1 MTSKLSI
8 EAILAESDREVTRF
22 EWEGTFA
29 DYLRMVIRTPSLSR
43 LSHALVHDAI
53 VAEGTN
59 TPPNREPV
67 YELFE
72 GEIFGLERHLH
83 TIVQYFAAGAQRL
96 EVRKRI
102 LLLLGPPASGKS
114 TVVDLIKRAVERYT
128 RTDAGAVYAI
138 RGCPMQEEP
147 LHLVPDHVRETLQQ
161 QYGIYV
167 EGDLCPR
174 CLHLLRTEYKGK
186 AAEMPVE
193 RVVVDEREA
202 MGIGHYLATNANP
215 ADASRLVGSIDESE
229 MNGEDRREIAAK
241 AFRLDGEL
249 NIANRGIMEFVE
261 MFKADRH
268 MLNALLDLAQG
279 QVIKNLRFGSVYAD
293 EAIIGHSNEGDFD
306 SFVAEVTSEALRD
319 RIIAV
324 QVPYNLRVQEEVK
337 IYQKMMRNS
346 KLEDVHLAPLTLP
359 VASTFAALTRLE
371 SPYKQG
377 MSLLDKLHLYDG
389 QMVTPYTDQD
399 LREIQRHHPAEGMQG
414 ISPRYVMNRIGAVAS
429 LPEIS
434 CISPL
439 AALDSLWRG
448 LGENV
453 SLEQMETF
461 ARYVAIV
468 AETVKE
474 YSDLAIQEVQRAYDE
489 SFEESANMLLETYLA
504 NIDAF
509 TNGTAPGDSR
519 DSTAAATERDMR
531 EIERPIGV
539 KEMNKGEFREEI
551 NRTVSAWKQRGW
563 SFTYASEPRLK
574 VAIETRLFP
583 ARRQVERGLS
593 QPRFARQRVEWS
605 QRRSA
610 IKNRLESSY
619 GYCNDCSEDLIDYA
633 AHVIR
638 NKAAVKTPKGEGV
651 EWAWPLYPKAADS
664 SQNSS

>member
-8 EAILAESDREVTRF
+8 EAILAESEREVTRF
-22 EWEGTFA
+22 DWQGTFA
-29 DYLRMVIRTPSLSR
+29 DYLRMVIRNPSLSR
-43 LSHALVHDAI
+43 LSHALVYDAI
-53 VAEGTN
+53 MAEGTN
-59 TPPNREPV
+59 SPPNRDPV
-67 YELFE
+67 YELFD

-114 TVVDLIKRAVERYT
+114 TVVDVIKRAVERYT

-147 LHLVPDHVRETLQQ
+147 LHLVPDHVRGALQE

-174 CLHLLRTEYKGK
+174 CLHLLRSKYGGK

-193 RVVVDEREA
+193 RVVMDEHEA
-202 MGIGHYLATNANP
+202 IGIGHYLATNANP
-215 ADASRLVGSIDESE
+215 TDASRLVGSIDEAE
-229 MNGEDRREIAAK
+229 MNGEDRGEIAAK

-293 EAIIGHSNEGDFD
+293 EVIIGHSNEGDFD
-306 SFVAEVTSEALRD
+306 NFVAEVTSEALRD

-346 KLEDVHLAPLTLP
+346 KLEDVHLAPLMLP
-359 VASTFAALTRLE
+359 VASTFATLTRIE
-371 SPYKQG
+371 DPRKQG
-377 MSLLDKLHLYDG
+377 MSRLDKLHLYDG
-389 QMVTPYTDQD
+389 QLVTPYTDQD
-399 LREIQRHHPAEGMQG
+399 IREMQRQHPTEGMTG

-429 LPEIS
+429 IPDIS

-448 LGENV
+448 LGENI
-453 SLEQMETF
+453 SLEQQETY

-474 YSDLAIQEVQRAYDE
+474 FNELAIKEIQRAFAD
-489 SFEESANMLLETYLA
+489 SFEESANMLLESYLA
-504 NIDAF
+504 NVEAFMNGASPAVPRDA
-509 TNGTAPGDSR
+509 S
-519 DSTAAATERDMR
+519 AAADERDMR

-539 KEMNKGEFREEI
+539 KEMNKNEFRGEI
-551 NRTVSAWKQRGW
+551 ARTVAAWKQRGW
-563 SFTYASEPRLK
+563 PFTYESEPRLK
-574 VAIETRLFP
+574 AAIETRLFP
-583 ARRQVERGLS
+583 TKRLVERGLT

-605 QRRSA
+605 QRRNSIKSRLQSA
-610 IKNRLESSY
+610 Y
-619 GYCNDCSEDLIDYA
+619 GYCNVCSEDLIDYT
-633 AHVIR
+633 AHVVR
-638 NKAAVKTPKGEGV
+638 NKGAVKTPKGEGV
-651 EWAWPLYPKAADS
+651 EWQWPLYPKAADS
-664 SQNSS
+664 SENSN